1 MPTIPVD
8 GMNRPVLNLF
18 YVLDTSGSM
27 NLQDGKP
34 ITVLN
39 RAVPQSLDAV
49 DMEAGDARNSNA
61 RIKVSVLEFNST
73 CRWLNPEGPQDLDA
87 FSYEPLTAVGGTNV
101 GTMLRELNSKLSKQG
116 FINAASGNLLPI
128 IIFMTDGFA
137 TDEYEGEL
145 ERIRKNNWF
154 KHAVRIGFAIGRN
167 PDTKMIA
174 ELTGSSETVIRTDEL
189 GIFSTLLSFVS
200 QTSSV
205 LSSTL
210 SRIPSN
216 GDTSG
221 SRNLAVE
228 AVRRAK
234 ERAGIDVSA
243 YTPDFTYEE
252 DSDDDGGTWGPE
264 ILDPSGFDVNRTM

>member
-1 MPTIPVD
+1 MS
-8 GMNRPVLNLF
+8 RPVLNLF
-18 YVLDTSGSM
+18 YVLDTSGGF
-27 NLQDGKP
+27 NTPDGKP
-34 ITVLN
+34 IAVLN
-39 RAVPQSLDAV
+39 RAVPQALSAV
-49 DMEAGDARNSNA
+49 NMEAGDARNSNA
-61 RIKVSVLEFNST
+61 RIRVSVCGFNSY

-174 ELTGSSETVIRTDEL
+174 ELTGSSETVIRTDDL
-189 GIFSTLLSFVS
+189 GVFVTLLRFVS
-200 QTSSV
+200 QTSCV
-205 LSSTL
+205 LGSMPPL
-210 SRIPSN
+210 MAN
-216 GDTSG
+216 GGDLGG
-221 SRNLAVE
+221 SRSIAE
-228 AVRRAK
+228 RAVREAK
-234 ERAGIDVSA
+234 ELAGYDVDDLK
-243 YTPDFTYEE
+243 PDFSYEE
-252 DSDDDGGTWGPE
+252 DYFSDDAWGTRV
-264 ILDPSGFDVNRTM
+264 FDR